1 MSSIGTEKHSK
12 NWMGNDM
19 LSGDGIYVVTC
30 LAMIEIPGLV
40 TCYIWI
46 GDMLLKLVFLNDTI
60 DLAVLKF
67 TT

>member
-1 MSSIGTEKHSK
+1 
-12 NWMGNDM
+12 M

-30 LAMIEIPGLV
+30 LAMIEIAGLV
-40 TCYIWI
+40 TCCIWI